1 MLVEE
6 NRTITDD
13 DFLGWDDD
21 EYLPGTRVVY
31 KGPSA
36 WELALIISFGILIG
50 SFVGF
55 VVGMHTNKGFNRYVR
70 QSTLFRPISRSSNKL
85 VRSSLALD
93 ALNSQSPHFSNEEAR
108 LLRNE
113 KY

>member
-13 DFLGWDDD
+13 DYLGWDDD
-21 EYLPGTRVVY
+21 EYLPETRIVY

-36 WELALIISFGILIG
+36 WQLALIISFGILIG

-55 VVGMHTNKGFNRYVR
+55 VIGMHTNKRFNRYVS
-70 QSTLFRPISRSSNKL
+70 QSTLFRPISRSTNKL

-93 ALNSQSPHFSNEEAR
+93 ALVSETPHFSNEEAR
-108 LLRNE
+108 LLRE
-113 KY
+113 QKY